1 MSNLCRLMLTEGAFK
16 PISDDSNL
24 TPFDLYW
31 KHDAHNFLSTI
42 KDCLTKRDNVRLVFA
57 YRDDFWDFLGCKQT
71 NQMFHVRKVE
81 GKSLIEHL
89 QEHGSTMVREMII
102 LNDIL
107 VDVDQLFERDKETR
121 MVRVIHQLRESLPS
135 SPWLRDAIRNVKSR
149 FSWSKGKAV
158 AYIFLSFL
166 SNIALGWFKYAS
178 DVGTDIKF
186 VVDMNNNKRYANQT
200 KIDQMN
206 ETLWNLAKKHCETNF
221 SKSECTN
228 KLGDL
233 MSDLE
238 NKDLGHLR
246 FR

>member
-1 MSNLCRLMLTEGAFK
+1 MKASGIFEQLA
-16 PISDDSNL
+16 PIL
-24 TPFDLYW
+24 
-31 KHDAHNFLSTI
+31 
-42 KDCLTKRDNVRLVFA
+42 
-57 YRDDFWDFLGCKQT
+57 
-71 NQMFHVRKVE
+71 
-81 GKSLIEHL
+81 
-89 QEHGSTMVREMII
+89 
-102 LNDIL
+102 
-107 VDVDQLFERDKETR
+107 VDQLFERDKETR

-186 VVDMNNNKRYANQT
+186 VVDMNNNTRYANQT

-206 ETLWNLAKKHCETNF
+206 ETLWNLTKDHCETNF